1 MWMLVGAVTVVKQN
15 DVIADMCQDVAA
27 EWKARERTK
36 EYFLKILDT
45 DKCSYFTLSDYSTH
59 ASPLSLLLKSHYCPP
74 TPPSHSPSK
83 QF

>member
-1 MWMLVGAVTVVKQN
+1 MWMLVSAMIVKQN
-15 DVIADMCQDVAA
+15 DVIADMCQGVAA

-36 EYFLKILDT
+36 KYFLKILDT

-59 ASPLSLLLKSHYCPP
+59 ASRHSLLLKSGSCPP
-74 TPPSHSPSK
+74 LPPPNSPSK